1 MTAMDPLQEA
11 IARHDREI
19 AALKLEL
26 AAIKDGH
33 VKKQLEDEIAQRIAA
48 LEADIKLQELQE
60 AIDKEQAEQAEKQRK
75 RGWFRW

>member
-1 MTAMDPLQEA
+1 MTPMDPMQEA

-19 AALKLEL
+19 AALKVEL
-26 AAIKDGH
+26 AAIKDGTA
-33 VKKQLEDEIAQRIAA
+33 KKELEDKIAQRIAA

-60 AIDKEQAEQAEKQRK
+60 EIDKEEAEKHRK

>member
-19 AALKLEL
+19 AALKIEL
-26 AAIKDGH
+26 AALKDGTA
-33 VKKQLEDEIAQRIAA
+33 KKQLEDEIAQRIAA

-60 AIDKEQAEQAEKQRK
+60 TIDKEQAEKQRK